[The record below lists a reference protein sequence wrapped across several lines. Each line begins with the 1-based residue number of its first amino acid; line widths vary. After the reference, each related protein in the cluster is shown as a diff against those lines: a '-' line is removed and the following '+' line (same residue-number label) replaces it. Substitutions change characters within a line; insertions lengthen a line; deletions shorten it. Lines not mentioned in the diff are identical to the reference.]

1 MIQATIGERVTIQ
14 PGHCQRPSQ
23 KNLTFEIVEV
33 IKTGN
38 TKMVGLMD
46 DSGQRHKYFRVD
58 ELTEAPSCSDSA
70 GEQLW
75 ARATR
80 IASESHGRLTLS
92 DALKRASRER
102 LDLAEA
108 HISARV
114 GAPAAPH
121 QEPRS
126 VSDAQDDGLLTL
138 ANQIAREQH
147 ISLRDAIKLASR
159 NATAVQQYQTRFNC
173 GVRE

>member
-14 PGHCQRPSQ
+14 PDHCQRPSQ
-23 KNLTFEIVEV
+23 KDLTFEIVEV

-38 TKMVGLMD
+38 TRMIGLMD

-58 ELTEAPSCSDSA
+58 ELMAAPNCSDSA

-108 HISARV
+108 HMSARV
-114 GAPAAPH
+114 AERPSPH
-121 QEPRS
+121 QQLRS
-126 VSDAQDDGLLTL
+126 VSDAPEDGLLTL

-147 ISLRDAIKLASR
+147 LSLRDAIKLASQ
-159 NATAVQQYQTRFNC
+159 NVTAVQQYRTRFNC
-173 GVRE
+173 GVRT